1 MNLRSVKDLLKDR
14 KESSLFEL
22 ANELNA
28 DRNEIESTLEIL
40 ISMNKVEKRE
50 REILQKK
57 CPSKGCSGCSCS
69 GSLLASIT
77 PEITYC
83 WVG

>member
-1 MNLRSVKDLLKDR
+1 MNLRSVKELLKEN

-22 ANELNA
+22 ANELKT
-28 DRNEIESTLEIL
+28 DRSEIESTLGIL

-50 REILQKK
+50 KEVLQKK

-69 GSLLASIT
+69 GSGSFS
-77 PEITYC
+77 C
-83 WVG
+83 R